1 MMHPV
6 EFIRIKREGGEHDR
20 EALASW
26 IQAIVRGEIPDYQ
39 ISAWLM
45 AVFFRGMSARETV
58 VLTRE
63 MMHSGTV
70 LSWEGIPGPLMDKHS
85 TGGVGDKISLPLAP
99 LVASLGIRVPMI
111 SGRALGHTGGTLDKL
126 ESIPGF
132 RTDPTPDEF
141 RRWIQDVGVAIIG
154 QTGELAPADRK
165 LYALRDATATV
176 ESIPLIASSIMS
188 KKLAEGVEGLI
199 LDVKTGSGA
208 FMSRE
213 EDARE
218 LARVMVEIGKGMGRK
233 VRALLTNMD
242 QPLGECVGNALEV
255 WESARILKGEGP
267 EDVRALTLVLAAH
280 MLELAEKADTYEEGI
295 RKAEEALKNG
305 RAYAK
310 WVEMVQTQGG
320 DPEAIWDPAFL
331 EVQYVDAFRAD
342 RSGVVTAIE
351 TRLVGMAATVLGAGR
366 SRAEDTIDPAV
377 GLKVFRK
384 VGDEVREGDVLV
396 EIRANDLERLEQA
409 KAYLQRAYRIG
420 EGPVSTRPLVLD
432 VLT

>member
-6 EFIRIKREGGEHDR
+6 EFIRTKREGGEHDP
-20 EALASW
+20 EALARW
-26 IQAIVRGEIPDYQ
+26 VRAIVGGEIPDYQ

-45 AVFFRGMSARETV
+45 AVYFQGMTSRETV

-70 LSWEGIPGPLMDKHS
+70 LTWEGVPGPLMDKHS

-99 LVASLGIRVPMI
+99 LVAALGVRVPMI

-126 ESIPGF
+126 EAIPGF
-132 RTDPTPDEF
+132 RTDPTPEEF
-141 RRWIQDVGVAIIG
+141 RTWIATTGVAIIG
-154 QTGELAPADRK
+154 QTGELAPADKK

-188 KKLAEGVEGLI
+188 KKLAEGVDGLV

-218 LARVMVEIGKGMGRK
+218 LARVMVDIGKGMGRK

-242 QPLGECVGNALEV
+242 QPLGVCVGNALEV
-255 WESARILKGEGP
+255 WESVQVLRGKGP
-267 EDVRALTLVLAAH
+267 EDVRELTLTLAAH
-280 MLELAEKADTYEEGI
+280 MLELGGLVASVEEGYA
-295 RKAEEALKNG
+295 RAREALEDG

-310 WVEMVQTQGG
+310 WEAMVRMQGG
-320 DPEAIWDPAFL
+320 DPDAVDAPDFL
-331 EVQYVDAFRAD
+331 EVRLVEPFKAE
-342 RSGVVTAIE
+342 RSGVVEAMD
-351 TRLVGMAATVLGAGR
+351 TRRVGLAATVLGAGR
-366 SRAEDTIDPAV
+366 SRAEDEIDPAV

-384 VGDEVREGDVLV
+384 VGDEVQAGDVLV
-396 EIRANDLERLEQA
+396 EIRANDPERLA
-409 KAYLQRAYRIG
+409 AARTYLAQAYRIG
-420 EGPVSTRPLVLD
+420 DGPVQPRPLVLD
-432 VLT
+432 VLS

>member
-6 EFIRIKREGGEHDR
+6 EFIRIKREGGEHEP

-45 AVFFRGMSARETV
+45 AVYFRGMSARETV

-188 KKLAEGVEGLI
+188 KKLAEGVEGLV

-255 WESARILKGEGP
+255 RESARILKGEGP
-267 EDVRALTLVLAAH
+267 EDVRTLTLVLAAH
-280 MLELAEKADTYEEGI
+280 MLDLAGKAGTFEEGVQ
-295 RKAEEALKNG
+295 KAEEALNDG
-305 RAYAK
+305 RAYRK
-310 WVEMVQTQGG
+310 WEEMVQNQGG
-320 DPEAIWDPAFL
+320 DPEAIWKPVFL
-331 EVQYVDAFRAD
+331 DVRHVEAFRAD
-342 RSGVVTAIE
+342 RSGVVEAME

-366 SRAEDTIDPAV
+366 SRAEDAIDPAV
-377 GLKVFRK
+377 GLKVYRK
-384 VGDEVREGDVLV
+384 VGDEVRAGDVLV
-396 EIRANDLERLEQA
+396 EIRANDPGRLEQA
-409 KAYLQRAYRIG
+409 RAYLQRAYRIG